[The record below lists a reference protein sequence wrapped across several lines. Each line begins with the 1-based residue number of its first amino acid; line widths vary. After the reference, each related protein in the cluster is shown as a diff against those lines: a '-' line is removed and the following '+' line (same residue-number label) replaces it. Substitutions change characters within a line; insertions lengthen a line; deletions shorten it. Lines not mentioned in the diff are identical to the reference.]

1 MCWSRNSCCRMTGWR
16 LTPDTLALW
25 PQTAPLLTDN
35 NTATL
40 VHGANGQ
47 STALE
52 TPGGGAPSAGV
63 AAKPTPRA
71 ASPTVGPMPLGGGAE
86 GENAGPMS
94 GQALLDVI
102 SLSGAGFGRKLLRG
116 ARGART

>member
-1 MCWSRNSCCRMTGWR
+1 MPTH
-16 LTPDTLALW
+16 ALW
-25 PQTAPLLTDN
+25 LQTAPLLTDN

-52 TPGGGAPSAGV
+52 TPGGDAHSAEA
-63 AAKPTPRA
+63 AAKPTTA
-71 ASPTVGPMPLGGGAE
+71 AAPPVAGPMPPDGGVE
-86 GENAGPMS
+86 GESAGPMS
-94 GQALLDVI
+94 GQALLSMI

-116 ARGART
+116 AMRDRT